1 MNSKIGLYGSIPVD
15 IERIPAH
22 SIQYSPLI
30 PGSSSLETAHALSSF
45 FLLAPPGTIERNYV
59 LVQALHALAPEGEL
73 IAMAPK
79 DKGGSRIL
87 KELEFMGCIVNEDS
101 KRHHRICR
109 CKRPSQI
116 LNFETVIN
124 EGSLRF
130 DPALSLW
137 TQPGVFSWNRLDP
150 GTQLLLENLPSLA
163 GKGLDLGAG
172 LGILSKEI
180 LLKNKTVEHMTLIEL
195 DRRAHEASKKNL
207 TERFTAFWADAKYF
221 DFENTLFDFVVMNPP
236 FHDGGVEDQALG
248 KKFIEKAAAALKS
261 GKKAY
266 IVANKHLPYEAA
278 IAEYF
283 SESKILASTN
293 AFKVV
298 EARR

>member
-1 MNSKIGLYGSIPVD
+1 MSSKNGLFGSIPVD
-15 IERIPAH
+15 IERIPAG

-30 PGSSSLETAHALSSF
+30 PGSFSLETAHSLSSI

-59 LVQALHALAPEGEL
+59 LAQALNALAPEGEL
-73 IAMAPK
+73 VAMAPK

-87 KELEFMGCIVNEDS
+87 KELEALGCLVTEDS

-109 CKRPSQI
+109 CKRPTQI
-116 LNFETVIN
+116 LNYEKVIN

-130 DPALSLW
+130 DPELSLW

-150 GTQLLLENLPSLA
+150 GTQLLLENLPLLG

-207 TERFTAFWADAKYF
+207 TDRFTAHWADAKSF
-221 DFENTLFDFVVMNPP
+221 DFENTPFDFVVMNPP

-248 KKFIEKAAAALKS
+248 KKFIERAAALLKP

-266 IVANKHLPYEAA
+266 IVANKHLPYETA
-278 IAEYF
+278 ISEYF
-283 SESKILASTN
+283 SESKVLASTN

-298 EARR
+298 EAKR